1 MKDITIKAKTIKRE
15 LYFLLLSFALAFI
28 MNIVGIAKHGTQWKE
43 LITQIHV
50 VLILTFIIYLL
61 LWFVR
66 LLAMLVL
73 RPFRKK

>member
-1 MKDITIKAKTIKRE
+1 MKDITIKAKTIRRE
-15 LYFLLLSFALAFI
+15 LYFLLLSFGLAFI
-28 MNIVGIAKHGTQWKE
+28 LNIVGIAKHGTQWIE

-50 VLILTFIIYLL
+50 VLILTFVIYIL